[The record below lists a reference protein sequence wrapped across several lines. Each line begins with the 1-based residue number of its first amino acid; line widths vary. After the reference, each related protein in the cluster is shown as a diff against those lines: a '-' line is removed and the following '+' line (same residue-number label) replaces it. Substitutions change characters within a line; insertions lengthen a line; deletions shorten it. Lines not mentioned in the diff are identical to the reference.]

1 MAGCCSVRRE
11 AKKPL
16 TLAQA
21 ARPIGLGRRLVYNE
35 NMGRLPP
42 RLSALV
48 RWIEP
53 GSRLADVGTDHA
65 LLPRA
70 LLRSG
75 RIVRAVGVEVLPH
88 VVRDLEVELRRE
100 GYGDELE
107 VRQGSG
113 LSPLAPGE
121 VDVVVIAGLGAETVR
136 AILEEAGEKLATYR
150 RLLVV
155 PTDEAAP
162 LRRWFY
168 RHAVPLLD
176 EEVVWDGGRG
186 YEVLVAS
193 LAAYGDRAAA
203 RAPYDALVPH
213 PLHLLFALGPHL
225 YARRP
230 EAWCTLWAM
239 RLSRRAGRLESMA
252 RARTPEG
259 IRRYRRFRAAY
270 DLLRRALGAENFS

>member
-1 MAGCCSVRRE
+1 
-11 AKKPL
+11 
-16 TLAQA
+16 
-21 ARPIGLGRRLVYNE
+21 
-35 NMGRLPP
+35 MGRLSP

-75 RIVRAVGVEVLPH
+75 RIVRAVGIDVLPH
-88 VVRDLEVELRRE
+88 VVRDLQGELRRE
-100 GYGDELE
+100 GFGEELE
-107 VRQGSG
+107 VRRGSG

-121 VDVVVIAGLGAETVR
+121 VDIVVIAGLGAETVR

-155 PTDEAAP
+155 PTDEAGP

-168 RHAVPLLD
+168 RHDIPLID

-186 YEVLVAS
+186 YEILVAS
-193 LAAYGDRAAA
+193 LAEFGDRTAA
-203 RAPYDALVPH
+203 RAPYDALLPH

-225 YARRP
+225 YVRRP
-230 EAWCTLWAM
+230 KAWCALWKV
-239 RLSRRAGRLESMA
+239 RLSRRAARLASTA

-259 IRRYRRFRAAY
+259 VRRHRRFRAAY
-270 DLLRRALGAENFS
+270 DLLRRALGTENFSCESSDT